1 VISFHTFSN
10 DHEAIKMK
18 CKLKQLGVG
27 ALALCFAAP
36 VMAAPTIK
44 IQGVKGELK
53 NNVMSY
59 ISSIP
64 QKDYNATPRFKKQLE
79 KEITQ
84 ALNAL
89 GYYNPTFDYHSE
101 GLGNKLKINVKID
114 SGPAITITKSD
125 IEILGEAKSD
135 PDFIS
140 LVKESGLLLNDPLNQ
155 GKYEA
160 LKASLLNLAIRKGY
174 FKAEMEKNQLAIV
187 PSRNEAFVTLIFNSG
202 PRFHYGK
209 TEFMGSQI
217 QDSNLKAMIPY
228 KEGQPYL
235 VSSLGQYNQDL
246 SNTGWFSSIFVGAD
260 MDAIK
265 GDTVPIKVSVEPQV
279 KNQMEVGIGYSTD
292 VGPRLQFKWKKPWL
306 NSRGDS
312 LDIETELSKVQPKL
326 QATYTIPVG
335 NVLTDN
341 YQFTGGIQYVDN
353 HDTIATEFNAGIAR
367 HWRLPSGWNRTV
379 SLRWLHEIYKQGS
392 SEEGTANLYLPGISF
407 SRTQSHGGLM
417 PTWGNSQQFSIE
429 FADPLLGSNAR
440 LLRLHGRSVWL
451 RSFGQNKDQRAIF
464 RLDGGAVFAKSIKDV
479 PPSMR
484 FFIGGD
490 NSIRGY
496 GYDSIAP
503 RDNKGELLGGQYMLT
518 SSIEYQHRIYGNWW
532 GALFYDYGSSWTKH
546 PHWKQG
552 AGFGL
557 RWASPIG
564 PVRLD
569 FAWGLNKKADRFQ
582 LNFVLGPEL

>member
-1 VISFHTFSN
+1 
-10 DHEAIKMK
+10 MK
-18 CKLKQLGVG
+18 RNLKQLGVG

-44 IQGVKGELK
+44 VQGVKGELK
-53 NNVMSY
+53 DNVMAY

-64 QKDYNATPRFKKQLE
+64 KEDYNATPRFQAQVE

-89 GYYNPTFDYHSE
+89 GYYNPSFHYKTT
-101 GLGNKLKINVKID
+101 GVGKKLSISVMVD
-114 SGPAITITKSD
+114 SGPVVKITKSD
-125 IEILGEAKSD
+125 IELLGAAKDD
-135 PDFIS
+135 PDFIK
-140 LVKESGLLLNDPLNQ
+140 LVKDSGLQLNAPLNQ

-160 LKASLLNLAIRKGY
+160 LKAALTNLAIRKGY
-174 FKAEMEKNQLAIV
+174 FRAEMVKNQLAIV
-187 PSRNEAFVTLIFNSG
+187 PSRNEAFVTLIFDSG

-217 QDSNLKAMIPY
+217 QDSNLTAMLPY
-228 KEGQPYL
+228 KEGQPYS
-235 VSSLGQYNQDL
+235 VENLGVFNQDL

-260 MDAIK
+260 MNHLK
-265 GDTVPIKVSVEPQV
+265 GDTVPIKVSLEPQV

-312 LDIETELSKVQPKL
+312 LDIQTELSKVQPKL

-335 NVLTDN
+335 NVLTNN
-341 YQFTGGIQYVDN
+341 YQITGGIQYVDN
-353 HDTIATEFNAGIAR
+353 HDTVATEFNAGIAR
-367 HWRLPSGWNRTV
+367 HWRLASGWNRTV
-379 SLRWLHEIYKQGS
+379 SLRWLHEIYKQGA
-392 SEEGTANLYLPGISF
+392 SESGVSNLYMPGISF
-407 SRTQSHGGLM
+407 SRTVSHGGLM
-417 PTWGNSQQFSIE
+417 PTWGNSQMFSVE
-429 FADPLLGSNAR
+429 YADPLLGSDAR
-440 LLRLHGRSVWL
+440 LLSLRGRSVWL
-451 RSFGQNKDQRAIF
+451 RSFGQDKDQRAIF
-464 RLDGGAVFAKSIKDV
+464 RLDGGAVFAKSIHDV

-503 RDNKGELLGGQYMLT
+503 RDKEGQLLGGQYMLT
-518 SSIEYQHRIYGNWW
+518 SSVEYQHRIYGNWW

-546 PHWKQG
+546 PVWKQG
-552 AGFGL
+552 AGFGI

-569 FAWGLNKKADRFQ
+569 FAWGLNKKSDRFQ